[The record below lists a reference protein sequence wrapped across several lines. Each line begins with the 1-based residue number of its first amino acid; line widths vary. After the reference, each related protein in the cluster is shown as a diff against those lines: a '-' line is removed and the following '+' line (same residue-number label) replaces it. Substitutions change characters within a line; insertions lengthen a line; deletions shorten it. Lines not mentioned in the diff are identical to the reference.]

1 MRVPTQTFFNR
12 SIGSV
17 MSHQAKLN
25 EQNTYIAAQKK
36 VITASDDPVA
46 FSTIQ
51 RLKQDLS
58 MTTTLKKNSDLAE
71 NSNALEETALDQGEN
86 LMQRAREL
94 LVTSGNGTY
103 DAKAREAVAK
113 ELEQIR
119 KELIGVANTRD
130 ANSQYI
136 FAGYKVDTQ
145 PFQVNEFGSVD
156 YHGDDGIRNY
166 QIGNSVQVAGND
178 PGSSIFVNIPTGN
191 GTFLATANAANKGSG
206 VIDEGTVVDPVLFN
220 SFAGET
226 YTVSFNEP
234 APGADMEYR
243 VYGMKP
249 GTVTGNATVKIAAID
264 SKDPN
269 FATVAPSA
277 IYPDTTGPNG
287 NNVAVLFNE
296 SPVGSGLYDV
306 TVNGVTAVP
315 QYNTADTNAQKVGIN
330 GISLEID
337 GLPKTGDGYTLTQ
350 YVGATPYQSE
360 QDIEFNGIKTQ
371 VKGTPLD
378 QDNLSLEPSG
388 QQDLFATLQQAI
400 DALRTP
406 GENDTVEAK
415 RDMSLNAAKLQLD
428 NAFNVV
434 KLTRADVGARL
445 NTIDSQREASADYE
459 LASKKVLSQLEDLD
473 LQKAIS
479 DFQLEKT
486 TLEVSQKMFSM
497 VQDLNLF
504 KYM

>member
-36 VITASDDPVA
+36 VITAADDPVA

-58 MTTTLKKNSDLAE
+58 MTATLKKNSDLAE

-119 KELIGVANTRD
+119 KELIGVANSRD

-191 GTFLATANAANKGSG
+191 GTFLATANGANKGSA
-206 VIDEGTVVDPVLFN
+206 VIDEGTVIDPVLFN

-234 APGADMEYR
+234 VPGADVEYR

-277 IYPDTTGPNG
+277 IYPDTSGPNS

-315 QYNTADTNAQKVGIN
+315 QYNTADTNAQKVGI
-330 GISLEID
+330 
-337 GLPKTGDGYTLTQ
+337 
-350 YVGATPYQSE
+350 
-360 QDIEFNGIKTQ
+360 NGIKTQ

>member
-1 MRVPTQTFFNR
+1 MPKK
-12 SIGSV
+12 SGS
-17 MSHQAKLN
+17 
-25 EQNTYIAAQKK
+25 
-36 VITASDDPVA
+36 TASVWK
-46 FSTIQ
+46 
-51 RLKQDLS
+51 L
-58 MTTTLKKNSDLAE
+58 
-71 NSNALEETALDQGEN
+71 
-86 LMQRAREL
+86 
-94 LVTSGNGTY
+94 
-103 DAKAREAVAK
+103 
-113 ELEQIR
+113 
-119 KELIGVANTRD
+119 
-130 ANSQYI
+130 
-136 FAGYKVDTQ
+136 
-145 PFQVNEFGSVD
+145 
-156 YHGDDGIRNY
+156 
-166 QIGNSVQVAGND
+166 
-178 PGSSIFVNIPTGN
+178 
-191 GTFLATANAANKGSG
+191 
-206 VIDEGTVVDPVLFN
+206 TVC
-220 SFAGET
+220 
-226 YTVSFNEP
+226 
-234 APGADMEYR
+234 
-243 VYGMKP
+243 
-249 GTVTGNATVKIAAID
+249 
-264 SKDPN
+264 
-269 FATVAPSA
+269 
-277 IYPDTTGPNG
+277 
-287 NNVAVLFNE
+287 
-296 SPVGSGLYDV
+296 
-306 TVNGVTAVP
+306 
-315 QYNTADTNAQKVGIN
+315 Q
-330 GISLEID
+330 
-337 GLPKTGDGYTLTQ
+337 KTGDAYTLTQ